1 LEELRNEI
9 EALRNEVDAL
19 RNEVESLTN
28 EVEEGRGKIIAEFI
42 AYCTWGEKAFWYTMG
57 IKEIVD
63 SGWL

>member
-9 EALRNEVDAL
+9 EALRD
-19 RNEVESLTN
+19 EVEVLTT
-28 EVEEGRGKIIAEFI
+28 ELEEGRGKTIAEFI
-42 AYCTWGEKAFWYTMG
+42 AYCTWGTKAFWYTMG